1 MVINKLPDQ
10 FGMNGKLCLCIKNNN
25 FMFYTNIINNNKK
38 FLFLY
43 KKGKCIVNRN
53 IVIYVKKNNSPYNNL
68 GITAGKKVG
77 NAVARNRAKR
87 VIRQAYRENE
97 LNMPVGIDMIIVARA
112 SASKIKSNVLSDYFS
127 KKGINEIMTAAFG
140 D

>member
-1 MVINKLPDQ
+1 MLYTNTINK
-10 FGMNGKLCLCIKNNN
+10 
-25 FMFYTNIINNNKK
+25 NKT

-53 IVIYVKKNNSPYNNL
+53 IIIYVRKNNKPYNNL

-97 LNMPVGIDMIIVARA
+97 INMPIGIDMIIVARA
-112 SASKIKSNVLSDYFS
+112 AVIGIKSDVLSDYLR
-127 KKGINEIMTAAFG
+127 KKGINEIRNAVFG
-140 D
+140 ESK

>member
-1 MVINKLPDQ
+1 MLYTNTINK
-10 FGMNGKLCLCIKNNN
+10 
-25 FMFYTNIINNNKK
+25 NKT

-53 IVIYVKKNNSPYNNL
+53 IIIYVRKNNKPYNNL

-97 LNMPVGIDMIIVARA
+97 INMPIGIDIIIVARA
-112 SASKIKSNVLSDYFS
+112 AVTGIKSDVLSDYLR
-127 KKGINEIMTAAFG
+127 KKGINEIRNAVFG
-140 D
+140 ESK

>member
-1 MVINKLPDQ
+1 M
-10 FGMNGKLCLCIKNNN
+10 
-25 FMFYTNIINNNKK
+25 
-38 FLFLY
+38 FLY

-87 VIRQAYRENE
+87 IIRQAYRENE
-97 LNMPVGIDMIIVARA
+97 INMPVGIDMIIVARA
-112 SASKIKSNVLSDYFS
+112 STAKIKSNILSEYFK
-127 KKGINEIMTAAFG
+127 KKGIREITEAAFG
-140 D
+140 DKK

>member
-1 MVINKLPDQ
+1 MLYTNTINK
-10 FGMNGKLCLCIKNNN
+10 
-25 FMFYTNIINNNKK
+25 NKT

-53 IVIYVKKNNSPYNNL
+53 IVIYVRKNNQPFNNL

-87 VIRQAYRENE
+87 VIRQAYYENE
-97 LNMPVGIDMIIVARA
+97 LDMPVGIDIVIVARS
-112 SASKIKSNVLSDYFS
+112 SAANIKSNVLSDYL
-127 KKGINEIMTAAFG
+127 KNKGIKAIRTAVFG
-140 D
+140 ENQ